1 MNADKVY
8 QMNWS
13 VYFILAVSIASI
25 AWGVVNY
32 FFVSIYP
39 LFYLI
44 GATSSQVNFILLVL
58 GYLVA
63 RDRMPVKQFAL
74 MIL

>member
-32 FFVSIYP
+32 FFIQAIEYKEAELIP
-39 LFYLI
+39 LLRED
-44 GATSSQVNFILLVL
+44 AKDDVESSKDSEL
-58 GYLVA
+58 
-63 RDRMPVKQFAL
+63 
-74 MIL
+74 